1 MVQFRYPSPGNR
13 KPVQIPTAD
22 ENDNN
27 PYFVAHYVRDTTH
40 QGTDPFFFHPE
51 LESARNALLPPDHPM
66 VEELKAKLAGGPFSS
81 PGNKGIFATDKTDY
95 DPTGL
100 RATMSTNWATANESL
115 DKFEP
120 NHLLKPIWAG
130 RQEDILA

>member
-40 QGTDPFFFHPE
+40 QGTDPFFFI
-51 LESARNALLPPDHPM
+51 L
-66 VEELKAKLAGGPFSS
+66 
-81 PGNKGIFATDKTDY
+81 
-95 DPTGL
+95 
-100 RATMSTNWATANESL
+100 NWRVHEMHYY
-115 DKFEP
+115 P
-120 NHLLKPIWAG
+120 RIIPW
-130 RQEDILA
+130 